1 MKTTKPLHYKHLRQ
15 KLNPKHL
22 GFETTAELETLSE
35 FIGQERALEAL
46 SFGIGIQSQGYNLY
60 AMGPAGIGKHSVI
73 RSILED
79 TAIKKE
85 APSDW
90 CYIYNFEVPEK
101 PISLEL
107 PPGLGNALQQDM
119 KSFIEKLSASILDVF
134 ESDEYS
140 VEMRKITDT
149 FNASREKFTKKI
161 MKKNSKNDP
170 TPNLYKERH
179 KKEKALKYRF
189 TSAVVEPIIQE
200 LKNKYIEL
208 PRVLKYLSSVQKDV
222 IDHVDDIIKSDEST
236 SLFFFAQESPVLLKY
251 QVNLLVDNSKRKG
264 APILFEENPSYSNL
278 ICQVEH
284 VPQLG
289 TLVTNFTLIR
299 PGALHKANGGY
310 LVIEARNLQKEP
322 HAWEGLK
329 RALYSRKIKIVP
341 VEHLTETVR
350 PISLEPTP
358 IPLNI
363 KVILLGDRHT
373 FYALSNHDP
382 DFGELF
388 KVAVDFDEQIAR
400 TKINLQLYARLI
412 ATIVRKENLRPFLA
426 SAVARVIDYS
436 TRIAQDIKKLSTHVR
451 SINDLILEAD
461 YWASLSNKRFVEA
474 VDVKRAID
482 AKIHRLDRTRELYYE
497 DIFRD
502 FIAIKTEGSLIGQV
516 NCLSVVKVG
525 KFSFGHPTRMTG
537 KVRMGKAQIIDI
549 QREINMAGPIMSK
562 GSLIISHFLASRYN
576 TNHLFSLSASLAF
589 EQIYGEMDGDSA
601 SVAEVCVL
609 MSALAEIPIKQNF
622 ALTGSVNQYGDVQ
635 AIGGVNEKIEGFFDI
650 CKGRGLTGDQA
661 VLIPT
666 VNAKNLMLREDV
678 VQATKDHLFSIYLI
692 DTVDDAISLLTD
704 VPAGKL
710 LSEDKYTP
718 DSVNDRVAKRLL
730 TFSQTYSREKKG
742 QN

>member
-1 MKTTKPLHYKHLRQ
+1 MKTTKPLHYKYLRQ

-79 TAIKKE
+79 NAIKKE
-85 APSDW
+85 VPSDW
-90 CYIYNFEVPEK
+90 CYIYNFEIPEK

-107 PPGLGNALQQDM
+107 PPGYGSVLQQDM
-119 KSFIEKLSASILDVF
+119 KAFIDKLSASILDVF

-140 VEMRKITDT
+140 SEMQKITDT
-149 FNASREKFTKKI
+149 FNASREEFTKKI
-161 MKKNSKNDP
+161 MKKKSKKDLS
-170 TPNLYKERH
+170 PNLYKERH

-200 LKNKYIEL
+200 LKNKYMEL
-208 PRVLKYLSSVQKDV
+208 PQVLKYLSSVQKDV

-264 APILFEENPSYSNL
+264 APIIFEENPSYSNL

-284 VPQLG
+284 VPHLG

-329 RALYSRKIKIVP
+329 RALYSRTIKIVP
-341 VEHLTETVR
+341 VEHLAETVR

-373 FYALSNHDP
+373 FYSLSNHDP

-412 ATIVRKENLRPFLA
+412 ATITRKENLRPFLA

-451 SINDLILEAD
+451 SINDLILESD
-461 YWASLSNKRFVEA
+461 YWASLTNKRFVEA
-474 VDVKRAID
+474 ADVRRAID
-482 AKIHRLDRTRELYYE
+482 AKIHRLDRSRELYYE

-502 FIAIKTEGSLIGQV
+502 FIHIKTEGKIVGQI

-525 KFSFGHPTRMTG
+525 KFSFGHPTRMTA

-576 TNHLFSLSASLAF
+576 TDHTFSLSASLAF
-589 EQIYGEMDGDSA
+589 EQIYGEMEGDSA
-601 SVAEVCVL
+601 SVAEICVL
-609 MSALAEIPIKQNF
+609 MSALAEIPIKQNI
-622 ALTGSVNQYGDVQ
+622 AVTGSVDQYGEVQ

-661 VLIPT
+661 VLIPA

-678 VQATKDHLFSIYLI
+678 VQAAKDHQFFIYI
-692 DTVDDAISLLTD
+692 INDVDEAITLLTD
-704 VPAGKL
+704 VSAGKL
-710 LSEDKYTP
+710 NDDGKYP
-718 DSVNDRVAKRLL
+718 ASSVNDKVAKRLL
-730 TFSQTYSREKKG
+730 KFSQTYSREKKS
-742 QN
+742 

>member
-1 MKTTKPLHYKHLRQ
+1 MKTTKPLHYKQLSQ

-22 GFETTAELETLSE
+22 GFETTAELESLSE

-79 TAIKKE
+79 TAIKKDV
-85 APSDW
+85 PSDW

-107 PPGLGNALQQDM
+107 PPGLGNILQQDM
-119 KSFIEKLSASILDVF
+119 KIFIDKLSASILDVF

-140 VEMRKITDT
+140 AEMQKITDT

-161 MKKNSKNDP
+161 MQKTSKKNP

-189 TSAVVEPIIQE
+189 TAAVVEPIIQE
-200 LKNKYIEL
+200 LKEKYMEL
-208 PRVLKYLSSVQKDV
+208 PQVLKYLSSVQKDV

-251 QVNLLVDNSKRKG
+251 QINLLVDNSKRKG
-264 APILFEENPSYSNL
+264 APIIFEENPSYSNL

-350 PISLEPTP
+350 PISLEPMP

-373 FYALSNHDP
+373 FYSLSNNDP
-382 DFGELF
+382 DFNELF

-412 ATIVRKENLRPFLA
+412 ATITKKENLRPFLA

-474 VDVKRAID
+474 ADVKRAID
-482 AKIHRLDRTRELYYE
+482 AKIHRLDRTREIYYE

-502 FIAIKTEGSLIGQV
+502 FIFIKTAGKLIGQI

-525 KFSFGHPTRMTG
+525 RFSFGHPTRMTA

-562 GSLIISHFLASRYN
+562 GSLIISHFIASRYN
-576 TNHLFSLSASLAF
+576 TNHTFSLSASLAF

-601 SVAEVCVL
+601 SIAEICVL
-609 MSALAEIPIKQNF
+609 MSALAEIPLKQNF
-622 ALTGSVNQYGDVQ
+622 AVTGSADQYGDVQ

-678 VQATKDHLFSIYLI
+678 VQAAKDHQFSIYLFNN
-692 DTVDDAISLLTD
+692 VDEAIALLTD
-704 VPAGKL
+704 IPAGKL
-710 LSEDKYTP
+710 GADGNYPP
-718 DSVNDRVAKRLL
+718 DSVNDKVAKRLL
-730 TFSQTYSREKKG
+730 MFSKTYSREKKG
-742 QN
+742 

>member
-79 TAIKKE
+79 NAIKK
-85 APSDW
+85 AVPSDW
-90 CYIYNFEVPEK
+90 CYIYNFEIPEK

-134 ESDEYS
+134 ESDEYTA
-140 VEMRKITDT
+140 EMRKITDT
-149 FNASREKFTKKI
+149 FNANREKFSKKI
-161 MKKNSKNDP
+161 MKKDSKKDP

-200 LKNKYIEL
+200 LKNKYLEL
-208 PRVLKYLSSVQKDV
+208 PQVLKYLSSVQKDV

-264 APILFEENPSYSNL
+264 APILFEENPSYSNI

-284 VPQLG
+284 IPQLG
-289 TLVTNFTLIR
+289 SLVTNFTLIR

-373 FYALSNHDP
+373 FYSLSNHDP

-436 TRIAQDIKKLSTHVR
+436 TRIAEDIKKLSTHVR

-461 YWASLSNKRFVEA
+461 YWASLANKRFVEA

-482 AKIHRLDRTRELYYE
+482 AKIHRLDRSREIYYE

-502 FIAIKTEGSLIGQV
+502 FIAIKTEGALIGQV

-549 QREINMAGPIMSK
+549 QREIHMAGPIMSK
-562 GSLIISHFLASRYN
+562 GSLIISHYLASRYN

-609 MSALAEIPIKQNF
+609 LSALAEIPLKQNF
-622 ALTGSVNQYGDVQ
+622 ALTGSLNQYGDVQ

-661 VLIPT
+661 VLIPS

-678 VQATKDHLFSIYLI
+678 VQAAKDHLFSIYLI
-692 DTVDDAISLLTD
+692 DNVDDAITLLTD

-710 LSEDKYTP
+710 IAEDQYTP
-718 DSVNDRVAKRLL
+718 DSVNDLVAKRLL
-730 TFSQTYSREKKG
+730 KFSQTYSREKKS
-742 QN
+742 